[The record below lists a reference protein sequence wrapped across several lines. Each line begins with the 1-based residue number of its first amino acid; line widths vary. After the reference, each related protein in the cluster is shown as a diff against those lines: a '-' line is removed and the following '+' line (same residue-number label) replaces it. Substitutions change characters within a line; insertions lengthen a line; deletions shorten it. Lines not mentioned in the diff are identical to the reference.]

1 MKRRANRGV
10 SNPAD
15 ATDDISFPRLIS
27 FWGQT
32 EESTYCAGFGNSR
45 TGIPLNPGQ
54 SFGIKIDFRTRRFA
68 ILDLDLN
75 EGLMNG
81 ETEAGE
87 TY

>member
-1 MKRRANRGV
+1 MGLV
-10 SNPAD
+10 SN
-15 ATDDISFPRLIS
+15 
-27 FWGQT
+27 
-32 EESTYCAGFGNSR
+32 CGFQINGTS
-45 TGIPLNPGQ
+45 IPVNPGQ

>member
-1 MKRRANRGV
+1 M
-10 SNPAD
+10 
-15 ATDDISFPRLIS
+15 
-27 FWGQT
+27 
-32 EESTYCAGFGNSR
+32 
-45 TGIPLNPGQ
+45 NPGQ

>member
-1 MKRRANRGV
+1 MRMYVKSATHTISGRAGI
-10 SNPAD
+10 
-15 ATDDISFPRLIS
+15 TL
-27 FWGQT
+27 
-32 EESTYCAGFGNSR
+32 CGFQINGTS
-45 TGIPLNPGQ
+45 IPVNPGQ
-54 SFGIKIDFRTRRFA
+54 SFGKKIDFRTRRFA

>member
-1 MKRRANRGV
+1 MRD
-10 SNPAD
+10 S
-15 ATDDISFPRLIS
+15 IS
-27 FWGQT
+27 
-32 EESTYCAGFGNSR
+32 ANSR
-45 TGIPLNPGQ
+45 TGIPVNPGQ
-54 SFGIKIDFRTRRFA
+54 SFGDKEIDFRTSRFV